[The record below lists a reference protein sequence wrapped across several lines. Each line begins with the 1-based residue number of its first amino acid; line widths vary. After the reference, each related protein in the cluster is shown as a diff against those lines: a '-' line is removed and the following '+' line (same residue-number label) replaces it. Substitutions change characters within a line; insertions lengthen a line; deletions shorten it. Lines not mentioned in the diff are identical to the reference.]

1 MTPDRDAALFADYK
15 ALLDAEPADLDLDD
29 LMAAAETAEA
39 GGELAFLSDA
49 PAFSPVP
56 ARLLTR
62 AEALAPRDAIVPSR
76 PFWQQWAVA
85 IGTVLAF
92 GSGSYALA
100 ATFTAEDTSDSWSV
114 DEGLYDTAIGD
125 GLFTF
130 E

>member
-1 MTPDRDAALFADYK
+1 MTPDKDAALFSTYK
-15 ALLDAEPADLDLDD
+15 SLLDAEPADLDLDD
-29 LMAAAETAEA
+29 LMAAAEAAEA
-39 GGELAFLSDA
+39 GGDLAFLSNA
-49 PAFSPVP
+49 PDLSPVP

-62 AEALAPRDAIVPSR
+62 AEALAPRMPSTQAR

-100 ATFTAEDTSDSWSV
+100 ATFAADDTSESWSIE
-114 DEGLYDTAIGD
+114 EGLYDTAIDD

>member
-1 MTPDRDAALFADYK
+1 MTPDKDAALFADYK
-15 ALLDAEPADLDLDD
+15 ALLDTEPADFDSDD
-29 LMAAAETAEA
+29 LMAAAEAAEA
-39 GGELAFLSDA
+39 GGALAFLNQA
-49 PAFSPVP
+49 PVPSPVP

-62 AEALAPRDAIVPSR
+62 AAALAPRETPSTAR

-100 ATFTAEDTSDSWSV
+100 ATFTVEDTSASWNV
-114 DEGLYDTAIGD
+114 DEGLFDTAIDD